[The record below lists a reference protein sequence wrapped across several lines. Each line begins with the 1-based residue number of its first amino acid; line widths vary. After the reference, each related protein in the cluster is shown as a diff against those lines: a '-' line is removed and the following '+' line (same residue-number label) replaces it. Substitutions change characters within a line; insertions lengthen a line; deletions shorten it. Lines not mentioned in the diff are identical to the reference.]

1 VLAQGLLDIWA
12 SMKTSIICTAFCA
25 AMLAFNH
32 DARALALTVGD
43 SHELGSVMNDWSSGD
58 SDKLAYVNHVIG
70 MALGTS
76 EQASGQKYV
85 RSNNSF
91 GSLTQAGLAG
101 LVNGT
106 GTTINLGSG
115 GLYSYLFATYN
126 TPSNTSEV
134 WYVGN
139 LSGIITIPAK
149 AMGYALSGWTL
160 FATAESIPDGG
171 ATMMLLGAALV
182 ALGVVRRHLKS

>member
-1 VLAQGLLDIWA
+1 
-12 SMKTSIICTAFCA
+12 MKTSIICMVFCA
-25 AMLAFNH
+25 VMLAFNH
-32 DARALALTVGD
+32 DARALTVGD
-43 SHELGSVMNDWSSGD
+43 SHELGSVLNGWSSSD
-58 SDKLAYVNHVIG
+58 SDKLAYLNHLIG

-76 EQASGQKYV
+76 EQAGGQKYV
-85 RSNNSF
+85 RSNNAF

-101 LVNGT
+101 LVKVT
-106 GTTINLGSG
+106 ATTINLGSG

-126 TPSNTSEV
+126 TPNNASEV

-149 AMGYALSGWTL
+149 ANGYALSGWTL

>member
-1 VLAQGLLDIWA
+1 MV
-12 SMKTSIICTAFCA
+12 FCA

-43 SHELGSVMNDWSSGD
+43 SHELGSVLNGWSSD
-58 SDKLAYVNHVIG
+58 NSDKLAYVNHLIG

-76 EQASGQKYV
+76 EQAGGQKYV
-85 RSNNSF
+85 RSNNAF

-106 GTTINLGSG
+106 ATTINLGSG

-126 TPSNTSEV
+126 TPNNASEV